1 MDTEK
6 NEILHETKETDKDDN
21 EKIDVKNSEENSNN
35 GNNIININISC
46 ENNQNEI
53 KEEENNTKQP
63 NNDELKIGLNN
74 ILNLIKN
81 KYSSVENEK
90 NEKEKT
96 KNIIQE
102 FVENKDILKN
112 KDKLISF
119 INELSFILTT
129 GNNIIIPFSLR

>member
-81 KYSSVENEK
+81 KYS
-90 NEKEKT
+90 
-96 KNIIQE
+96 
-102 FVENKDILKN
+102 
-112 KDKLISF
+112 
-119 INELSFILTT
+119 
-129 GNNIIIPFSLR
+129 